1 LNYFSENNQKEIQDN
16 KTTKKM
22 AYAATSRFEELEN
35 ANKELRAML
44 AVQAAQIERN
54 KQTIYLYA
62 GGLYNRREREIFE
75 DYLEEQSVGD
85 LEDELESIFPKTRQ
99 GILNDRR
106 LTALEDKFQARE
118 VALTEQLAVL
128 EENLTQIFKERDDQ
142 LNEVEARLK
151 EMEAKINAMEERQR
165 ERIGLNM

>member
-1 LNYFSENNQKEIQDN
+1 
-16 KTTKKM
+16 M
-22 AYAATSRFEELEN
+22 AYAATSRFEELERD
-35 ANKELRAML
+35 NKELRAIL
-44 AVQAAQIERN
+44 AAHAGQIERN

-106 LTALEDKFQARE
+106 LTALEDKFQAKE
-118 VALTEQLAVL
+118 VALAEQLAVL
-128 EENLTQIFKERDDQ
+128 EENLTQIFKDRDEQ
-142 LNEVEARLK
+142 LTEFENKLK
-151 EMEAKINAMEERQR
+151 ELETKINAMEERQR
-165 ERIGLNM
+165 ERMGLNM

>member
-1 LNYFSENNQKEIQDN
+1 
-16 KTTKKM
+16 M

-62 GGLYNRREREIFE
+62 GGLYNRRERRLFE
-75 DYLEEQSVGD
+75 DHLDILEEQGSDENG

-99 GILNDRR
+99 GILNERR
-106 LTALEDKFQARE
+106 LTELEGKFQARE
-118 VALTEQLAVL
+118 EALTEQLAVL
-128 EENLTQIFKERDDQ
+128 EETLTQIFKERDDQ
-142 LNEVEARLK
+142 LNDVEARLK

>member
-1 LNYFSENNQKEIQDN
+1 
-16 KTTKKM
+16 M
-22 AYAATSRFEELEN
+22 AYAATSRFEELERD
-35 ANKELRAML
+35 NKELRAIL
-44 AVQAAQIERN
+44 AAHSGQIERN

-106 LTALEDKFQARE
+106 LTALEDKFQAHE

-128 EENLTQIFKERDDQ
+128 EENLTQIFKERDEQ
-142 LNEVEARLK
+142 LTEFENKLK
-151 EMEAKINAMEERQR
+151 EMETKINAMEERQR
-165 ERIGLNM
+165 ERFAL

>member
-1 LNYFSENNQKEIQDN
+1 
-16 KTTKKM
+16 M

-62 GGLYNRREREIFE
+62 GGFYNRRERRIFE
-75 DYLEEQSVGD
+75 DHLDILEEQGSDENG

-99 GILNDRR
+99 GILNERR
-106 LTALEDKFQARE
+106 LTELEGKFQERE
-118 VALTEQLAVL
+118 EALTEQLAVL
-128 EENLTQIFKERDDQ
+128 EETLTQIFKERDDQ
-142 LNEVEARLK
+142 LNDVEARLK

>member
-1 LNYFSENNQKEIQDN
+1 
-16 KTTKKM
+16 M
-22 AYAATSRFEELEN
+22 AYAATSRFEELERD
-35 ANKELRAML
+35 NKELRAIL
-44 AVQAAQIERN
+44 AAHAGQIERN
-54 KQTIYLYA
+54 KQTIYLYS

-75 DYLEEQSVGD
+75 NYLEDQSVGD

-128 EENLTQIFKERDDQ
+128 EENLTQIFKDRDEQ
-142 LNEVEARLK
+142 LTEFENKLK

-165 ERIGLNM
+165 ERMGLNM

>member
-1 LNYFSENNQKEIQDN
+1 
-16 KTTKKM
+16 M
-22 AYAATSRFEELEN
+22 AYAATSRFEELERD
-35 ANKELRAML
+35 NKELRAIL
-44 AVQAAQIERN
+44 AVQAGQIERN

-62 GGLYNRREREIFE
+62 GGLYNRKERQIFE
-75 DYLEEQSVGD
+75 HHLDNLEEQETVDD
-85 LEDELESIFPKTRQ
+85 LEDELGSIFPKTRQ
-99 GILNDRR
+99 GILNERR

-142 LNEVEARLK
+142 LTEFENKLN

>member
-1 LNYFSENNQKEIQDN
+1 
-16 KTTKKM
+16 M
-22 AYAATSRFEELEN
+22 AYAATSRFEELERD
-35 ANKELRAML
+35 NKELRAIL
-44 AVQAAQIERN
+44 AAHAGQIERN

-62 GGLYNRREREIFE
+62 GGLYNRKERQLLE
-75 DYLEEQSVGD
+75 DHLEDQSVGEND

-142 LNEVEARLK
+142 LTEFENKLN
-151 EMEAKINAMEERQR
+151 EMETKINAMEERQR

>member
-1 LNYFSENNQKEIQDN
+1 
-16 KTTKKM
+16 M
-22 AYAATSRFEELEN
+22 AYAATSRFEELEKD
-35 ANKELRAML
+35 NKELRAIL
-44 AVQAAQIERN
+44 AFQAGQIERN

-62 GGLYNRREREIFE
+62 GGFYNRKERQIFE
-75 DYLEEQSVGD
+75 DHLDNLEDQESAD
-85 LEDELESIFPKTRQ
+85 DFEDELESIFPKTRQ

-128 EENLTQIFKERDDQ
+128 EETLTQIFKERDDQ
-142 LNEVEARLK
+142 LTEFENKLK

-165 ERIGLNM
+165 ERIQL

>member
-1 LNYFSENNQKEIQDN
+1 
-16 KTTKKM
+16 M

-44 AVQAAQIERN
+44 AIQAAQIERN

-62 GGLYNRREREIFE
+62 GGFYNRRERQIFE
-75 DYLEEQSVGD
+75 DHLDNLEEQESSDD

-99 GILNDRR
+99 GILNERR
-106 LTALEDKFQARE
+106 LTELEGKFKARE
-118 VALTEQLAVL
+118 EALTEQLTVL

>member
-1 LNYFSENNQKEIQDN
+1 
-16 KTTKKM
+16 M
-22 AYAATSRFEELEN
+22 AYAATSRFEELERD
-35 ANKELRAML
+35 NKELRAIL
-44 AVQAAQIERN
+44 AAHAGQIERN

-75 DYLEEQSVGD
+75 DYLEDQSVGD

-106 LTALEDKFQARE
+106 LTALEDKFQAKE
-118 VALTEQLAVL
+118 VALAEQLAVL
-128 EENLTQIFKERDDQ
+128 EENLTQIFKDRDEQ
-142 LNEVEARLK
+142 LTEFENKLK

-165 ERIGLNM
+165 ERMGLNM